1 MAYNSYKSC
10 NVIKCPVGQLEVKL
24 YFNLY
29 IIGGGVHI
37 YIMLIQMFNS
47 TQSLKI
53 KNHKL
58 NDMLLR
64 LNTE

>member
-1 MAYNSYKSC
+1 MY
-10 NVIKCPVGQLEVKL
+10 IGQLEVKL
-24 YFNLY
+24 CFNLY